1 MATVETAMPSPVSVV
16 QPQPPAA
23 AAPAPERPSENAP
36 QPATPTGAVAA
47 VVAQSHAHEEEDA
60 SAFECN
66 ICLEL
71 AKEPVVTLC
80 GHLFCWPCL
89 YRWMQSPTCNNRAC
103 PVCKA
108 GVDVDR
114 VVPIYG
120 RGSEPASAVQEAVK
134 PVPPRPA
141 GHRPAPVP
149 VTAAPGQV
157 PQQGVLPSLFGFHL
171 GPGQGYNEALTPE
184 QQHQAFLSR
193 LLLMLG
199 SFVIMCLLLF

>member
-1 MATVETAMPSPVSVV
+1 MPPTSPIPVP
-16 QPQPPAA
+16 PQAP
-23 AAPAPERPSENAP
+23 AAPAQERPSENAAP
-36 QPATPTGAVAA
+36 SAAPVSSGAVAA
-47 VVAQSHAHEEEDA
+47 VVASHPHEEEDA

-89 YRWMQSPTCNNRAC
+89 YRCAWPLRARANRGPVLTGAWLLCRWMQSPTCNNRAC

-108 GVDVDR
+108 GVEVDK

-120 RGSEPASAVQEAVK
+120 RGSELASTVQEAVK

-149 VTAAPGQV
+149 V
-157 PQQGVLPSLFGFHL
+157 
-171 GPGQGYNEALTPE
+171 
-184 QQHQAFLSR
+184 R
-193 LLLMLG
+193 LA
-199 SFVIMCLLLF
+199 